1 MKFTGSG
8 DMIFGH
14 SDYGHYT
21 MELNRGTWALTLQ
34 LKGTPS
40 GSDQELGS
48 FPTLAKAQAYAL
60 KTDKMLAKLDKQ
72 SGFGRPVG
80 ITKEEALYA
89 VKEHRRWSERMDT
102 WGEDTPLMDDG
113 SRYPRGERP
122 RRNSLRVISF
132 YQNSQETLI
141 EMMRALGMK
150 QVGFA
155 DEDDIEEAFR

>member
-72 SGFGRPVG
+72 SGFGS
-80 ITKEEALYA
+80 TKGLKLYRI
-89 VKEHRRWSERMDT
+89 RRIGKGTDSN
-102 WGEDTPLMDDG
+102 PY
-113 SRYPRGERP
+113 RYATQHFNARGEYVYEIVEAWTEAEAKR
-122 RRNSLRVISF
+122 LT
-132 YQNSQETLI
+132 E
-141 EMMRALGMK
+141 K
-150 QVGFA
+150 QGFVL
-155 DEDDIEEAFR
+155 EEE